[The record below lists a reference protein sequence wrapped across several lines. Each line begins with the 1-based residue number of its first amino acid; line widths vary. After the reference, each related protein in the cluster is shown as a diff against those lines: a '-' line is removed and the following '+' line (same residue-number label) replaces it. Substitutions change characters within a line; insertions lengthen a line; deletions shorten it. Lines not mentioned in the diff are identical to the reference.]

1 MRYASIG
8 LVSAFAVMVL
18 LVLPQACG
26 SGGGSKAPMPR
37 LAEQA
42 SSQADSDSPSSP
54 ETEGSVAEEPDTGSD
69 ESTEQEEESAPPGYG
84 IVPID
89 EEVTVIRFYDG
100 EEYPPP
106 DDIIDFVYFQKR
118 YNWDKE
124 ASAGEFRLFPELN
137 CGEECIERFELEVT
151 DPWKT
156 FAGRDVVRVEIK
168 AVNVVNLGGISLLL
182 AGEPGK
188 YIPLWVEPGDIFP
201 LEHPHTNIGGHDTI
215 AADGGM
221 GIGVS
226 NWDYVHEVEYRP
238 GHFSGKN
245 GYECGW
251 DGSGTLAYAYFL
263 KEDWWREQE
272 TLWAR
277 HTSIEGYRDMAEI
290 PPIAFVLSDVYT
302 PEMFGGREN
311 LRLQRCFEVL
321 DSGGLEELYIRSD
334 SSASKAASRTEEGDY
349 TWDELTPED
358 KAEHYPPAHETPGCA
373 LTTQSFTLWPING
386 DWTADEDSAQYYEA
400 EESCSPEPDPYGYY
414 DIELEINAVDA
425 PEWIGSW
432 LVVRYP
438 AEYEFDY
445 QEIGTFFGDEVER
458 IGTAL
463 TGIYEHLEAG
473 VVRVHYEENGGSSGS
488 GWIETLHFKY
498 NPGLGG
504 EGLGGGGQNSGLDNG
519 MGGKTTSIYKVIRR
533 FADQFDIY
541 DDPYLR
547 YFYGTTLDNY
557 YTQIYKVWYDFREV
571 NGGDYNNDTR
581 INIADITPIARF
593 YNQQLASPP
602 NFEDPVTYVDGD
614 LSNRITV
621 GDITPI
627 AMFYGFWNRGIYV
640 QLYQNCG
647 GNMFYESGSTRIFDR
662 VPPNVYLTSANPW
675 VHPMYHV
682 LLGENAEYIGRHY
695 LSTLRNGYWDYAHRY
710 VHHGQKYIYYIVSS
724 DQLGRTF
731 QWTLRNR

>member
-1 MRYASIG
+1 MRYVAVA
-8 LVSAFAVMVL
+8 LVSVFAVVVL
-18 LVLPQACG
+18 LVLLQACG

-54 ETEGSVAEEPDTGSD
+54 ETEESVPEEADSGSN
-69 ESTEQEEESAPPGYG
+69 ESTEQEEESASPDYG
-84 IVPID
+84 LLPID
-89 EEVTVIRFYDG
+89 EEYTIYTFYDG

-106 DDIIDFVYFQKR
+106 DEIRHLVYYQTR

-137 CGEECIERFELEVT
+137 CGEECIERLELEIT

-156 FAGRDVVRVEIK
+156 FAGLPVVRVEIK
-168 AVNVVNLGGISLLL
+168 AVNAVNLGCINMLL
-182 AGEPGK
+182 AGEPGE

-201 LEHPHTNIGGHDTI
+201 LEHPYTYIIGHDTI

-221 GIGVS
+221 GIQIT
-226 NWDYVHEVEYRP
+226 NFDNTFDVEYRP
-238 GHFSGKN
+238 GHFRSKN

-263 KEDWWREQE
+263 KDDWWREQE
-272 TLWAR
+272 ILWAR
-277 HTSIEGYRDMAEI
+277 HTCIEGYRDMAEI

-302 PEMFGGREN
+302 PEMFGGEDN

-334 SSASKAASRTEEGDY
+334 SSVSKAASLTEEGDY

-358 KAEHYPPAHETPGCA
+358 KAELYPPAHETPVCA
-373 LTTQSFTLWPING
+373 LTTQSFTLWPINA
-386 DWTADEDSAQYYEA
+386 DWTADSDAAQYYDA
-400 EESCSPEPDPYGYY
+400 AESCSAEPDPYGYY
-414 DIELEINAVDA
+414 DIELEINADDA

-438 AEYEFDY
+438 AAYEFDY
-445 QEIGTFFGDEVER
+445 QEIGTFFGDEAER

-498 NPGLGG
+498 NPGFGG
-504 EGLGGGGQNSGLDNG
+504 EGLGGDGQNGGLDGG

-541 DDPYLR
+541 EDRDE
-547 YFYGTTLDNY
+547 YFSGITFDNY
-557 YTQIYKVWYDFREV
+557 YTEIYDVWYDFREV

-581 INIADITPIARF
+581 INIADITPIAMF
-593 YNQQLASPP
+593 YGQRLAIPP
-602 NFEDPVTYVDGD
+602 DFEDPVIYVDGD

-621 GDITPI
+621 GDIAPI
-627 AMFYGFWNRGIYV
+627 AMNFGFWNRGIYV
-640 QLYQNCG
+640 QLFENSCG
-647 GNMFYESGSTRIFDR
+647 DLFYESGSLKIFPR
-662 VPPNVYLTSANPW
+662 TSPYIYLTSPDPW
-675 VHPMYHV
+675 VHPKYHV

-710 VHHGQKYIYYIVSS
+710 LQYGQKDNKWIVSG
-724 DQLGRTF
+724 DQLGWRF